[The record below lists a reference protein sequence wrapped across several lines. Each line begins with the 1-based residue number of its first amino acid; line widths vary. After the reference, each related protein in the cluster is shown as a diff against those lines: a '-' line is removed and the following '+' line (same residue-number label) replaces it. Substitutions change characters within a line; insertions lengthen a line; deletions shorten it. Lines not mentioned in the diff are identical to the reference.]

1 MFNVLRVFV
10 LFVSIVVIG
19 QESWAAEQ
27 ATLPS
32 SQPRNFGAIDL
43 GSRGVKAYLY
53 SFVRE
58 GEGIDART
66 DYKNSINTK
75 LVSGALDGKLTSAG
89 ITEATQAV
97 VKLLAEMKADAAKRN
112 LPKVEYYIVGSS
124 GVAQFPN
131 HNELK
136 QMVDHET
143 GLSMNFV
150 DASQEGY
157 YGLLS
162 AIPKVRRPVAV
173 SVDIGSGNTKIAC
186 LTNGKPETSE
196 IPFGSVTLRNAVLS
210 KTANEA
216 EYSVGLKSILDQQVR
231 PTVTGCGAE
240 RPRVY
245 WIGGAAWA
253 TATFTHPERALW
265 GYVPLTRTDIDTFLK
280 KLQDKTWNQ
289 GEPRFDFAADVTPAQ
304 RSAATKAG
312 TADRQQVM
320 NVFSRE
326 DLLAGVSLMKT
337 ILDKHSNPA
346 TLYFVRNGNYVFGY
360 ALEKFSEESD
370 KSSSATANVDSAS
383 YFAGIDLGSRGVKA
397 FIYSFVHEG
406 EGVDAR
412 VIFKD
417 TVNTKLVSGAKDKR
431 FTPDGIEE
439 AKSAVVKLVG
449 EMRAVAEQKAIKPR
463 FYIVA
468 SSGVA
473 AFENRGDLKSVVDSA
488 TGLELEFVDAKTEA
502 LDALLSAVPPTRRQE
517 GIVVDIGSGNTKL
530 GCMTADV
537 FNPVEIPYG
546 TVTLR
551 KSVPADKEYF
561 AGLQESLNKVTSAY
575 KVERMNT
582 PCLGSRTRIYFV
594 GGAPWATA
602 TFSRPEAALW
612 GYVPLARKDIDAFL
626 QRLRNG
632 KWNQDVPRYNF
643 EPKVSISKQEAIKK
657 ANLSDRDAVQNVFAQ
672 EDLLAGV
679 SLIRM
684 ILDNSNQSAHVFFV
698 RNGNYLYGY
707 ALDKFKDIKI
717 GEDVAGANS
726 TH

>member
-1 MFNVLRVFV
+1 MIKLLRVFV
-10 LFVSIVVIG
+10 LLISIVAMG
-19 QESWAAEQ
+19 QESWGAEQ
-27 ATLPS
+27 TALPP
-32 SQPRNFGAIDL
+32 SQAQNFGAIDL

-53 SFVRE
+53 SFVHE

-66 DYKNSINTK
+66 VYKNNINTK
-75 LVSGALDGKLTSAG
+75 LVSGAQGGKLTTAG
-89 ITEATQAV
+89 ISEATQAV

-112 LPKVEYYIVGSS
+112 LPKVEYYIIGSS

-131 HNELK
+131 HDELK

-143 GLSMNFV
+143 GLSMTFV

-162 AIPKVRRPVAV
+162 AIPKVRRPASV

-186 LTNGKPETSE
+186 LKNDKTETSE
-196 IPFGSVTLRNAVLS
+196 IPFGSVTLRNAVLG
-210 KTANEA
+210 KTAKDT
-216 EYSVGLKSILDQQVR
+216 EYTSALNTILAQQVR
-231 PTVTGCGAE
+231 PKVTGCSAE
-240 RPRVY
+240 RARIY

-265 GYVPLTRTDIDTFLK
+265 GYVPLTRKDIDGFLK

-289 GEPRFDFAADVTPAQ
+289 GEPRFAFAPDVTPAQ

-312 TADRQQVM
+312 TADRQKVM

-337 ILDKHSNPA
+337 ILEKHSTPA
-346 TLYFVRNGNYVFGY
+346 TLYFVRNGNYVYGY
-360 ALEKFSEESD
+360 ALEQFSGEGGKNSIAAA
-370 KSSSATANVDSAS
+370 SNDSIS

-397 FIYSFVHEG
+397 YMYSFVHEG

-417 TVNTKLVSGAKDKR
+417 KVNTKLVSGAKDKR

-449 EMRAVAEQKAIKPR
+449 EMRSVAQQKAINPR
-463 FYIVA
+463 FYIVG

-473 AFENRGDLKSVVDSA
+473 AFENRSDLKSAVDSA
-488 TGLELEFVDAKTEA
+488 TGYTMEFVDAKTEA
-502 LDALLSAVPPTRRQE
+502 MDSLLSAVPATRRQE
-517 GIVVDIGSGNTKL
+517 GMVVDVGSGNTKM

-551 KSVPADKEYF
+551 KSVPADNDYYT
-561 AGLQESLNKVTSAY
+561 GLQESLKKVASAY
-575 KVERMNT
+575 RVERMNT

-612 GYVPLARKDIDAFL
+612 GYVPLAKRDIDGFL
-626 QRLRNG
+626 KSLRNG
-632 KWNQDVPRYNF
+632 KWNQEAPRYTF
-643 EPKVSISKQEAIKK
+643 EARVSPAKQAAIKK
-657 ANLSDRDAVQNVFAQ
+657 ANQSDRSSVQNVFSQ

-684 ILDNSNQSAHVFFV
+684 ILDNGNPSAHVFFV

-707 ALDKFKDIKI
+707 ALDKYKDIKI
-717 GEDVAGANS
+717 GEDVAAANS
-726 TH
+726 MH